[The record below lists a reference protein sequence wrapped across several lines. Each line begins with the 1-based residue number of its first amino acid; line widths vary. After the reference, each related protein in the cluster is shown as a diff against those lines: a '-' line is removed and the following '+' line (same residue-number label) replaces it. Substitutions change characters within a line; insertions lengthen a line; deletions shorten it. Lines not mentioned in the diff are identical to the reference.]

1 MHNLIKSEVYKLFH
15 GKELIICIA
24 AVMLFS
30 IIMIAFGGYE
40 NGKATLTTESR
51 EIIGLVIC
59 TLFAVSYIGKDFTA
73 KTVHHALTSG
83 NARSKVFCSKFI
95 SYSVACFILL
105 LLNDIFMGFGYSAFY
120 GWGESFAQQEMFFS
134 FVYILVGILFDL
146 CIVSIPFFIC
156 VLIQNNAVAMVTS
169 FGAVALIIA
178 LSQMPWSYIT
188 ERIAVHQGGSIDF
201 IFLISFVV
209 VTAVLNGLGVTVF
222 RKQDIQ

>member
-83 NARSKVFCSKFI
+83 NARSKVFAANSSVTVLLALSCCCSTIFLW
-95 SYSVACFILL
+95 AL
-105 LLNDIFMGFGYSAFY
+105 DIVRSMG
-120 GWGESFAQQEMFFS
+120 GENPLHSRKCSFLS
-134 FVYILVGILFDL
+134 CIYWLVFCL
-146 CIVSIPFFIC
+146 IC
-156 VLIQNNAVAMVTS
+156 VLYQSPFSSA
-169 FGAVALIIA
+169 
-178 LSQMPWSYIT
+178 Y
-188 ERIAVHQGGSIDF
+188 
-201 IFLISFVV
+201 
-209 VTAVLNGLGVTVF
+209 
-222 RKQDIQ
+222 